1 MKSITRRAMFAAAPA
16 ALAATLPLA
25 GQAAT
30 SSAEI
35 DALFDRWVAAVD
47 EFNTVGLINDEVD
60 NARMFDIYELERQM
74 CSIPSR
80 TPADLARKLFA
91 SHSGEVPTYHGPGIL
106 QLKAEIEALTGQKVE
121 ASECA

>member
-1 MKSITRRAMFAAAPA
+1 MTTITRRAMFAAAPA
-16 ALAATLPLA
+16 ALVATLPLA

-35 DALFDRWVAAVD
+35 DALFDQWVAAVD
-47 EFNTVGLINDEVD
+47 NFNSVGLINDDVD
-60 NARMFDIYELERQM
+60 KALMFNITELERQM

-80 TPADLARKLFA
+80 TPADLAKKLFA
-91 SHSGEVPTYHGPGIL
+91 SHSGEVLNYHGPGIL